1 MLNKRLLA
9 FAGGALLLS
18 TGIALAGYYDS
29 LPTIGSLAPTFQ
41 IPMDTEYAQG
51 RQPQT
56 VRGSLSQIDS
66 AQRQDAGSGGW
77 RNALIG
83 GDFGTNLWQRGTTGA
98 ATTGSVVYEA
108 DRFFTFS
115 GTGTEIKAIKETAA
129 ADITQGYIASARIQR
144 TASQT
149 GVIASCFGQ
158 VLSSQNSTRF
168 QGQVAEFEFHAKTG
182 ANFSAAGSI
191 VTGYI
196 ITGTG
201 SDDTAANLVAGSWAG
216 QANAAATPVTLTT
229 SWDRYSV
236 VGTIPAAATQIG
248 VEICFTPVGTAG
260 ANDWFETTGLQLDV
274 NSNAVART
282 NSSQVAGQYSYASFE
297 RRPANVEAQMQ
308 FAYYYQL
315 NDPAATVRIGPC
327 QVISANTT
335 ARCLVPLPAPMRAAP
350 TITAP
355 GAHTTFAI
363 TAADGSANVCTALS
377 ATTSATTLAQ
387 GSQISVDCTPTSN
400 IAVTV
405 PSQLIGDA
413 QSFSISA
420 SAEF

>member
-18 TGIALAGYYDS
+18 TSIALAGYYDS

-98 ATTGSVVYEA
+98 ATTTAVVYEA

-129 ADITQGYIASARIQR
+129 GDITQGYIASARIQR

-158 VLSSQNSTRF
+158 ALTSNQSTRF

-216 QANAAATPVTLTT
+216 QANATATPVTLTT

-236 VGTIPAAATQIG
+236 VGTIPATATQIG

-297 RRPANVEAQMQ
+297 RRPASIEAEMQYAYFYRLVE
-308 FAYYYQL
+308 
-315 NDPAATVRIGPC
+315 PA
-327 QVISANTT
+327 S
-335 ARCLVPLPAPMRAAP
+335 
-350 TITAP
+350 
-355 GAHTTFAI
+355 
-363 TAADGSANVCTALS
+363 TAAIDGVCQAVG
-377 ATTSATTLAQ
+377 A
-387 GSQISVDCTPTSN
+387 TSN
-400 IAVTV
+400 ICNVNLPVVMRATIPTLTITTAGTFKVNIAGTPTTIASPVASVCSLKACAVTAGNTNTAGQV
-405 PSQLIGDA
+405 ELLSGGGGTGAWDV
-413 QSFSISA
+413 
-420 SAEF
+420 SAEL